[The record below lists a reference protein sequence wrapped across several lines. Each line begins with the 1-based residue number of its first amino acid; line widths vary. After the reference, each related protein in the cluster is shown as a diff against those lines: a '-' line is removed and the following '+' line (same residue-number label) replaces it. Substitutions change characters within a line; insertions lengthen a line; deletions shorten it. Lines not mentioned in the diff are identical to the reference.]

1 MMSEKNIYFTKKEI
15 EFIEQLIDKH
25 IEMYESD
32 AKGDDD
38 IKADLINAECI
49 HYKILKHNSR
59 IDKFNR
65 KWYSKGLF

>member
-1 MMSEKNIYFTKKEI
+1 MMKNIYFTKKEI
-15 EFIEQLIDKH
+15 DFIEKLIDNH
-25 IEMYESD
+25 IEMYESAD
-32 AKGDDD
+32 ELDDG
-38 IKADLINAECI
+38 IKADLIDAECI